1 MSSEPVRTNRRS
13 RPRLRHP
20 AEVPLFI
27 FMVVLNLIIVAAILE
42 AAAVLPFLP
51 ERLQDSGW
59 AVAIRGAL
67 ISLLLFIP
75 ALMVVRETQRAS
87 TRGTAVQ
94 LSERQYP
101 ELYQTA
107 EDFTHTLGL
116 RRRPEIF
123 LANGNGALNAF
134 AAQATGYDYVVL
146 SNELFANLYDRNR
159 DGLGFILGHEL
170 GHIRLHH
177 VALWYQL
184 AVAYSQW
191 IPLLGR
197 GCRGCA
203 STPVTATA
211 PSCRRGGPGG
221 WSCWPPAATPK
232 PRSTWRSW
240 YGRAAC
246 CGGSGS
252 AWPSCPGRT
261 PSPFAAWNVCIASAC
276 SPPASN
282 RPRPVSEGRR
292 RSRRPRG
299 RAGPAR
305 YAGPWTGQAD
315 DVSTPSCFRMAPW
328 TWATGPVTIHLG
340 GPEPLRTA
348 GMPRHP
354 TATGFHTARRPGSIQ
369 HRRSHDFAPHR

>member
-134 AAQATGYDYVVL
+134 AAQAAGYD
-146 SNELFANLYDRNR
+146 S
-159 DGLGFILGHEL
+159 
-170 GHIRLHH
+170 
-177 VALWYQL
+177 
-184 AVAYSQW
+184 
-191 IPLLGR
+191 
-197 GCRGCA
+197 
-203 STPVTATA
+203 
-211 PSCRRGGPGG
+211 
-221 WSCWPPAATPK
+221 
-232 PRSTWRSW
+232 RSGTSSRS
-240 YGRAAC
+240 
-246 CGGSGS
+246 
-252 AWPSCPGRT
+252 
-261 PSPFAAWNVCIASAC
+261 
-276 SPPASN
+276 
-282 RPRPVSEGRR
+282 
-292 RSRRPRG
+292 
-299 RAGPAR
+299 
-305 YAGPWTGQAD
+305 
-315 DVSTPSCFRMAPW
+315 
-328 TWATGPVTIHLG
+328 
-340 GPEPLRTA
+340 
-348 GMPRHP
+348 P
-354 TATGFHTARRPGSIQ
+354 T
-369 HRRSHDFAPHR
+369 HR